1 MKATYTNINQSSVQQ
16 QILTML
22 TFVFVSSIYL
32 SMFSSLYIYICVYIN
47 TNVLNI

>member
-1 MKATYTNINQSSVQQ
+1 MKATYTNINQSSMQQ

-32 SMFSSLYIYICVYIN
+32 SMFSSLMYICMYIN